1 MKLFTGKQIKEW
13 DQFTIAHEPVS
24 SPALMERSAT
34 TFVDWF
40 DQSGMGVG
48 IQINILCGNG
58 NNGGDGLA
66 IGRLLHERG
75 YSIRIHI
82 LRLAKKD
89 SEDFDIN
96 LAKCL
101 ALEKIQPEFIH
112 NKMPEW
118 GQGNIIIDA
127 LLGTGVSK
135 KVEGLAAKIIQ
146 SVNESNN
153 YVVSVDMPSGLPAE
167 GIADGPVIA
176 SDVVFTFMQPKLS
189 FLLAENERFIK
200 KWVVGDIGL
209 HRDYQEHTDAGTE
222 LIDREMVSSLH
233 KKRSTFGHKGSYGHI
248 LICGGHHGKTGAA
261 ILSAYA
267 ALRSGAG
274 LVTACVPEGLQ
285 LVMHA
290 TVPEVM
296 VTHPDQL
303 LHAVIENP
311 GLQSFSAIGIG
322 PGMGTGPEQAE
333 LLRHVIASATAPLVI
348 DADALNIISEH
359 QEWLPLL
366 PENTVLTPHP
376 GEFRRL
382 FGSWANSM
390 EMFDKQRITAQQY
403 KIVIVLKGAYTR
415 IATPEGKIYINS
427 TGNPGMATAGSGDV
441 LTGVITALLGQG
453 YTPEISAIL
462 GVYLHGL
469 AGDLAL
475 GEQSQESLCASD
487 IIANLG
493 RAFSSLHERKYCA
506 KLKYS
511 YSNNSCSNKSV
522 RVPDIPW

>member
-1 MKLFTGKQIKEW
+1 MKLVTGKQIKEW
-13 DQFTIAHEPVS
+13 DQFTIANEPVS
-24 SPALMERSAT
+24 SLALMERAAT
-34 TFVDWF
+34 TFADWF
-40 DQSGMGVG
+40 DHSGMGVG

-58 NNGGDGLA
+58 NNSGDGLA
-66 IGRLLHERG
+66 IGRLLYERG
-75 YSIRIHI
+75 YSIRIYI

-96 LAKCL
+96 LDKCL

-112 NKMPEW
+112 DKMPEW
-118 GQGNIIIDA
+118 GQGNILIDA

-135 KVEGLAAKIIQ
+135 KVEGLAARIIQ
-146 SVNESNN
+146 SVNESKN

-176 SDVVFTFMQPKLS
+176 ADVVFTFMQPKHS
-189 FLLAENERFIK
+189 FFLAENEQFIQE
-200 KWVVGDIGL
+200 WVVGDIGL
-209 HRDYQEHTDAGTE
+209 HPGFQERTYSGFE
-222 LIDREMVSSLH
+222 LIDRQMVSTLH
-233 KKRSTFGHKGSYGHI
+233 KKRSKFGHKGSYGHA

-261 ILSAYA
+261 ILSSHA

-274 LVTACVPEGLQ
+274 LVTACVPDGLEWAI
-285 LVMHA
+285 HA
-290 TVPEVM
+290 TVPELM

-303 LHAVIENP
+303 LHAVTENP
-311 GLQSFSAIGIG
+311 GLQSFSVIGIG

-333 LLRHVIASATAPLVI
+333 LLRHVIESATVPLVI

-359 QEWLPLL
+359 QEWLTLL

-382 FGSWANSM
+382 FGSWESSV
-390 EMFDKQRITAQQY
+390 EMFEKQRIAAQQY

-487 IIANLG
+487 LIRNLG
-493 RAFSSLHERKYCA
+493 PSF
-506 KLKYS
+506 
-511 YSNNSCSNKSV
+511 NS
-522 RVPDIPW
+522 I

>member
-1 MKLFTGKQIKEW
+1 MKLFTGKHIKEW

-24 SPALMERSAT
+24 SLALMERAANV
-34 TFVDWF
+34 FVDWF
-40 DQSGMGVG
+40 DNSGLGVG
-48 IQINILCGNG
+48 KHIYILCGNG

-66 IGRLLHERG
+66 IGRLLQEKG

-89 SEDFDIN
+89 SDDFDIN

-112 NKMPEW
+112 DKLPEW
-118 GQGNIIIDA
+118 GQGNILIDA

-135 KVEGLAAKIIQ
+135 KVEGLAAKIIH
-146 SVNESNN
+146 SVNESQN

-167 GIADGPVIA
+167 GIADGPVVCA
-176 SDVVFTFMQPKLS
+176 DVVFTFMQPKLS
-189 FLLAENERFIK
+189 FFLAENECFIK

-209 HRDYQEHTDAGTE
+209 HRDYQAQTYAGIE
-222 LIDREMVSSLH
+222 LVDREMVSSLY
-233 KKRSTFGHKGSYGHI
+233 KKRSTFGHKGSYGHV

-261 ILSAYA
+261 ILSAHA

-303 LHAVIENP
+303 LHTVAEKP
-311 GLQSFSAIGIG
+311 GLQAFSAIGIG
-322 PGMGTGPEQAE
+322 PGMGTRHEQAE
-333 LLRHVIASATAPLVI
+333 VLRHIITSATAPLVI

-359 QEWLPLL
+359 PEWLILL
-366 PENTVLTPHP
+366 SENTILTPHP

-382 FGSWANSM
+382 FGPCANSV
-390 EMFDKQRITAQQY
+390 EMFEKQRIAAQQY

-441 LTGVITALLGQG
+441 LTGIIAALLGQG
-453 YTPEISAIL
+453 YTPERAAIL
-462 GVYLHGL
+462 GVYLHGR
-469 AGDLAL
+469 AGDLSL
-475 GEQSQESLCASD
+475 SEQSHESLCASD

-493 RAFSSLHERKYCA
+493 RAFLSLHD
-506 KLKYS
+506 
-511 YSNNSCSNKSV
+511 
-522 RVPDIPW
+522 RV